1 MHFLY
6 KKPLFYL
13 FCPMS
18 WPSNEKRDA
27 LEAKS
32 PPVSNML
39 SQELKSNSPLRLTM
53 GLELEVKGKAADKIS
68 FSLGCDTAG
77 KKALNVPSMLDLSA
91 SLWHNKSAPLT
102 PPNLP
107 DRFSFKA
114 TNLTLS
120 SDLNDTEGGGGGGLH
135 WGWGCLSGCF
145 LYDTLVVA
153 SSVPGL
159 TLKGSA

>member
-1 MHFLY
+1 
-6 KKPLFYL
+6 
-13 FCPMS
+13 MS

-32 PPVSNML
+32 PPVSNMW

-53 GLELEVKGKAADKIS
+53 GLELEVKGKAADKTS
-68 FSLGCDTAG
+68 FSLGCETAG

-120 SDLNDTEGGGGGGLH
+120 SDLNDTAGGGGLH
-135 WGWGCLSGCF
+135 WGWGCLSGC
-145 LYDTLVVA
+145 LNGMLVVA
-153 SSVPGL
+153 SSVPGP